1 MADDMD
7 RELKEL
13 EAFMLKA
20 EREEIPV
27 PPILEARIRERG
39 RKLKRRVSFHIKT
52 GAAAAILLAAF
63 FASALLIPQIAVFAS
78 DIPGIGTVLDWLRG
92 DSGIEY
98 ARKHGYSVI
107 NGVTIKRDDYT
118 LIVDSIFFDEDRL
131 SLKAAM
137 EGPLVKESIEK
148 YHKSIL
154 EAFVDLDD
162 GVGVYSNTHSNDN
175 GDPSRIVVDIEHIFE
190 EGAAK
195 KFLEGDP
202 ECLSVQICLYTEDS
216 SGERTDI
223 KKDEVRIPFSRDRVL
238 MSKVYDINRQ
248 KEIKVDRFISGLNID
263 VEKLA
268 VSPTRLWLDTN
279 IALPDGFCFSGFENA
294 RLVDDRGNVYKSEG
308 LVSVGTKL
316 YFVPS
321 VYFDVPERL
330 IFKYDGF
337 RLAKEEGGSFMLRM
351 DEPLPK
357 TIEYMGEKIKILKA
371 EYSNDKGW
379 LSIDVQFPDPD
390 ILRIQNLNIEGS
402 ARAGW
407 SARDPGSDHPVV
419 SECFIEIDRRD
430 VYEVRFEGIGYLIKE
445 PGEIE
450 LSLIR

>member
-13 EAFMLKA
+13 EAFMLEA
-20 EREEIPV
+20 EKEEIAV
-27 PPILEARIRERG
+27 PPILEAKIRERG
-39 RKLKRRVSFHIKT
+39 KRLKRKVPFYVKT
-52 GAAAAILLAAF
+52 GAVAAVFLAALF
-63 FASALLIPQIAVFAS
+63 TAALLVPQIAVYAS

-98 ARKHGYSVI
+98 ARKHGYSAI
-107 NGVTIKRDDYT
+107 NGVTLKRDDYT

-137 EGPLVKESIEK
+137 EGPLVKEAMDK
-148 YHKSIL
+148 YHMCVL

-162 GVGVYSNTHSNDN
+162 GVGVYGNTNSNNN
-175 GDPSRIVVDIEHIFE
+175 GDNSRIAVDLEHVFK
-190 EGAAK
+190 EGAAA

-202 ECLSVQICLYTEDS
+202 KYLNVKMRLYTEES
-216 SGERTDI
+216 SGEKQYI
-223 KKDEVRIPFSRDRVL
+223 KTDEVRIPFSRDRVL

-248 KEIKVDRFISGLNID
+248 KEIKVDRFINSMTID

-268 VSPTRLWLDTN
+268 ISPTRLRLDTN
-279 IALPDGFCFSGFENA
+279 IILPDGYTFSGFENA

-308 LVSVGTKL
+308 LVSVGTNL

-321 VYFDVPERL
+321 VYFDVPKRL
-330 IFKYDGF
+330 SFKYDGF
-337 RLAKEEGGSFMLRM
+337 RFAQEEGGSFTIRM

-357 TIEYMGEKIKILKA
+357 IVEYMGEEIKILKA
-371 EYSNDKGW
+371 EYSNDRGW
-379 LSIDVQFPDPD
+379 LLIDVEFPDPD

-402 ARAGW
+402 TKVGW
-407 SARDPGSDHPVV
+407 SAQDPGSDHPVV

-430 VYEVRFEGIGYLIKE
+430 EYEVRLGAAGYLINE

-450 LSLIR
+450 LSLKR